1 MNKKLDK
8 EFNVL
13 SNDDIKQCSDLQNA
27 LELIN
32 QENIITEI
40 EPPEPKKFVVQKNNN
55 ISNLTKSSLEEKDEE
70 ELDEIS
76 DQADQAFYDLM
87 NIAINT
93 PLGKACGDIASAAN
107 NFLTIK
113 LNSRLAKMEQRMK
126 KLTYNLNK
134 QKFEAS
140 LKKDDTSNIEENDGI
155 VIIDED

>member
-1 MNKKLDK
+1 MNKKLDE

-40 EPPEPKKFVVQKNNN
+40 EAPEPKKFVVQKNSN
-55 ISNLTKSSLEEKDEE
+55 ISNLTKTSLEKKDEE

-87 NIAINT
+87 NIAINA
-93 PLGKACGDIASAAN
+93 PGKACGDIASAAN

>member
-1 MNKKLDK
+1 MNKKLDE

-40 EPPEPKKFVVQKNNN
+40 EAPEPKKFVVQKNSN
-55 ISNLTKSSLEEKDEE
+55 ISNLTKTSLKEKDEE

-87 NIAINT
+87 NIAINA
-93 PLGKACGDIASAAN
+93 PGKACGDIASAAN

>member
-1 MNKKLDK
+1 MNKKLDE

-40 EPPEPKKFVVQKNNN
+40 EAPEPKKFVVQKNSN
-55 ISNLTKSSLEEKDEE
+55 ISNLTKTSLEEKDEE

-87 NIAINT
+87 NIAINA
-93 PLGKACGDIASAAN
+93 PGKACGDIASAAN

>member
-1 MNKKLDK
+1 MNKKLDE

-13 SNDDIKQCSDLQNA
+13 SNDDIKQYTDLQNA

-40 EPPEPKKFVVQKNNN
+40 EPPEPKKFIVQKNKN
-55 ISNLTKSSLEEKDEE
+55 ITNLTKTSLEDKDEA

-87 NIAINT
+87 DIAINNQ
-93 PLGKACGDIASAAN
+93 GKACGDIASAAN

-155 VIIDED
+155 IIIDED